1 MHSPLRF
8 VPDIFVKRRPIHLTV
23 FLTRR
28 CNARCPFCFYSADD
42 EDAASSELSIEE
54 LERLASSM
62 GPLLWL
68 AFSGGEIF
76 LRKDIAEIS
85 KTFYEK
91 NSPSIMLF
99 STNGLMPDL
108 IREKTEKI
116 LEACSHSVVAVKLSL
131 DGVGERHDALRGVP
145 GSFNKVLRTYD
156 ELKGLLDAYE
166 NFELGINTVFCAEN
180 QDDMDEIIEFVR
192 SLDRIKTHTVSLV
205 RGRTREEGYKAVDL
219 NKYLETIEK
228 LEADLKHGNAPIYG
242 FKGAKLK
249 AAQDILQRRIIYR
262 TMKENACQLPCYAGR
277 LNLVVTETGD
287 VYPCETFE
295 ESLHMG
301 SLRND
306 EFDLTKVLENQR
318 ARDVISRIGKGCFCS
333 HECYTMTNILFN
345 PRMYPALLKEYLA
358 I

>member
-28 CNARCPFCFYSADD
+28 CNARCPFCFYLADD

-116 LEACSHSVVAVKLSL
+116 LKACSQSVVAVKLSL
-131 DGVGERHDALRGVP
+131 DGLGERHDALRGVP

-180 QDDMDEIIEFVR
+180 QNDMDEIIEFVR

-295 ESLHMG
+295 ESLRMG
-301 SLRND
+301 SLMND
-306 EFDLTKVLENQR
+306 ECDLTKVLESQR
-318 ARDVISRIGKGCFCS
+318 ARDVISRVGKGCFCS

>member
-8 VPDIFVKRRPIHLTV
+8 VPDIFVKRRPVHLTV

-28 CNARCPFCFYSADD
+28 CNARCPFCFYADD
-42 EDAASSELSIEE
+42 DEEAASSELSLEE

-76 LRKDIAEIS
+76 LRKDIAEVS
-85 KTFYEK
+85 RAFYER

-99 STNGLMPDL
+99 STNGLMPCP
-108 IREKTEKI
+108 IREKTEEI
-116 LEACSHSVVAVKLSL
+116 LRACPRSVVAVKLSL

-145 GSFNKVLRTYD
+145 GSFDKVLETYGA
-156 ELKGLLDAYE
+156 LKGLLDAYG
-166 NFELGINTVFCAEN
+166 NFELGVNTVFCAEN

-192 SLDRIKTHTVSLV
+192 TLDGIKTHTVSLV
-205 RGRTREEGYKAVDL
+205 RGNTREEGMKDVDL
-219 NKYLETIEK
+219 DKYLRTIEK
-228 LEADLKHGNAPIYG
+228 LEADLKRGRAPMYR
-242 FKGAKLK
+242 FRGARLK
-249 AAQDILQRRIIYR
+249 AAQDILQRRTIYR
-262 TMKENACQLPCYAGR
+262 TVRENACQLPCYAGR
-277 LNLVVTETGD
+277 LNLVVTETGG

-295 ESLHMG
+295 EGLRMG
-301 SLRND
+301 SLREHGCD
-306 EFDLTKVLENQR
+306 MRKVLESPR
-318 ARDVISRIGKGCFCS
+318 AREVVSRIEKGCFCS

-345 PRMYPALLKEYLA
+345 PRMYPALLREYLA